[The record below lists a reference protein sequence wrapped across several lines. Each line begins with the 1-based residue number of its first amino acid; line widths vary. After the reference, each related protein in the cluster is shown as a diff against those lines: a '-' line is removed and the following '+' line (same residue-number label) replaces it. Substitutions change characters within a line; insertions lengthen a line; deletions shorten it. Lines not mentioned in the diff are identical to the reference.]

1 MGRTVILDSK
11 KWHYAPDNDWEKTFL
26 PVTGSS
32 CSKDIAI
39 DSNNTLMTGYPGYNS
54 ETSDRG
60 LIVDLPSTI
69 IRQLVANHGDPYAW
83 WYGQILSYVL
93 RFQNSTQRRIEE
105 FKRSQGYAHPIV
117 GLHIRQTDKN
127 REAAYH
133 DVEEYMSHAEEFY
146 ARLALTKPVST
157 KRVFVATDEPRVIGQ
172 IKSRFPHYEV
182 IFNNHSAMEA
192 HSPEARKKSSALFD
206 MLCDIQLLAESD
218 FLVCTLSSGFCRIA
232 YELMQSRHPD
242 ASARVA
248 SLDVDYNYAYVAFP
262 PRRTLYTNNPA
273 FKNELGWSRAGSLVA
288 KLDDYDSRT
297 EAKQK
302 KFNDGFTTGSLV
314 GGSKKPNTVFPKF
327 KATQMYK
334 VANYSA
340 LPASTAL

>member
-1 MGRTVILDSK
+1 
-11 KWHYAPDNDWEKTFL
+11 
-26 PVTGSS
+26 
-32 CSKDIAI
+32 
-39 DSNNTLMTGYPGYNS
+39 MT
-54 ETSDRG
+54 
-60 LIVDLPSTI
+60 
-69 IRQLVANHGDPYAW
+69 RQLLYCQTLHLVNGAYELVP
-83 WYGQILSYVL
+83 L
-93 RFQNSTQRRIEE
+93 
-105 FKRSQGYAHPIV
+105 PICS
-117 GLHIRQTDKN
+117 
-127 REAAYH
+127 
-133 DVEEYMSHAEEFY
+133 VE
-146 ARLALTKPVST
+146 RNP
-157 KRVFVATDEPRVIGQ
+157 
-172 IKSRFPHYEV
+172 
-182 IFNNHSAMEA
+182 
-192 HSPEARKKSSALFD
+192 
-206 MLCDIQLLAESD
+206 LLQ
-218 FLVCTLSSGFCRIA
+218 FCRIA